1 MKASIKHNNSGI
13 DKKNYNL
20 FEDFINFLQKKFP
33 LKNDIK
39 ITFMGDRSGKM
50 TTGSRS
56 VEYGLKILSKGRLN
70 RDIMRTLAHEWVHEY
85 QMSVLGREIG
95 QDIGGQNEDE
105 ANAESGKLI
114 KMFEKEYPE
123 YDKTIFEGFKI
134 ISKKLDLISEQ
145 LLLTEKENI
154 HNEFLME
161 MKKIGIDKLPYS
173 YSALKQFVDPETMDI
188 HYNKH
193 YKGYVNKLND
203 LLSDKKGDVELED
216 IVKNINKYNT
226 KVRNNAGG
234 AFNHAL
240 FWKMLSP
247 KKQTPKGNVV
257 DKIIKQFG
265 GIKEFKSQFNKIAM
279 DSFGSGWIW
288 LILTKNNRLKI
299 MSTPNQDN
307 PLMNVVEGGGYP
319 LLGLDLWE
327 HAYYLKYQ
335 NKRDQY
341 INKFWNHI
349 NWEFVNGLY
358 DSILKKK
365 NIITENQSDKINDR
379 IRSTVEKLGLEDAL
393 KIFGGNKDIIRR
405 AYKDNPLSFLDQFN
419 NLKPVIKD
427 GRIYYVNENNIPLFY
442 YYQDEKN
449 GYCYINFWK
458 IWVFFLIVFGYE
470 YSEIQ
475 QHIKKWLGE
484 TYNLGGLTPKG
495 YENLIDS
502 INWKRPII

>member
-216 IVKNINKYNT
+216 IVKNI
-226 KVRNNAGG
+226 
-234 AFNHAL
+234 
-240 FWKMLSP
+240 
-247 KKQTPKGNVV
+247 
-257 DKIIKQFG
+257 
-265 GIKEFKSQFNKIAM
+265 
-279 DSFGSGWIW
+279 
-288 LILTKNNRLKI
+288 
-299 MSTPNQDN
+299 
-307 PLMNVVEGGGYP
+307 
-319 LLGLDLWE
+319 
-327 HAYYLKYQ
+327 Q
-335 NKRDQY
+335 NLQ
-341 INKFWNHI
+341 
-349 NWEFVNGLY
+349 
-358 DSILKKK
+358 
-365 NIITENQSDKINDR
+365 
-379 IRSTVEKLGLEDAL
+379 
-393 KIFGGNKDIIRR
+393 
-405 AYKDNPLSFLDQFN
+405 
-419 NLKPVIKD
+419 
-427 GRIYYVNENNIPLFY
+427 
-442 YYQDEKN
+442 
-449 GYCYINFWK
+449 
-458 IWVFFLIVFGYE
+458 
-470 YSEIQ
+470 
-475 QHIKKWLGE
+475 
-484 TYNLGGLTPKG
+484 
-495 YENLIDS
+495 
-502 INWKRPII
+502 